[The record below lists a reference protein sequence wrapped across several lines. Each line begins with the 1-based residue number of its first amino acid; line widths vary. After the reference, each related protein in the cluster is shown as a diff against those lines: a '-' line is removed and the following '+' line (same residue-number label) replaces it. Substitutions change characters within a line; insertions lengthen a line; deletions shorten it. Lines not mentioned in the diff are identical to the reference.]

1 MCIGLEKP
9 LFKESLKNFSTEWAY
24 VRFLTTHVTFL
35 CREHAHL
42 GPSEIAAAGSMC
54 RKVS

>member
-24 VRFLTTHVTFL
+24 VRFLKTHVTFL